1 MTLTNVKPTVLVG
14 DPQTSFLSFVFR
26 FAWTSPSSLEPW
38 IEKRLTPLSKDTV
51 PHTPV
56 DKLIGTKHIPDDILD
71 SHNESFKAKQG

>member
-1 MTLTNVKPTVLVG
+1 MLNPQCLLVIRKRY
-14 DPQTSFLSFVFR
+14 TSLFLLR